1 MLSLWEEE
9 CFSIEKVSVIP
20 MGGGAPSYWEG
31 FCYPIGEK
39 FAILLRKFLL
49 FLWEE
54 ECLSIG
60 KVSVIPMGG
69 GVLFY

>member
-1 MLSLWEEE
+1 
-9 CFSIEKVSVIP
+9 
-20 MGGGAPSYWEG
+20 MGGGVPFYWEG

-69 GVLFY
+69 GVPSYWEGFCYPIGEKFAIL